1 MTACDTDA
9 THTRPT
15 THDAHTKS
23 TPSLNP
29 FPSPSAVTESFHG
42 IDPSGGFPKE
52 DLKDVKDKTEKDK
65 KDTTPAKHPSR
76 VDTTPLEG
84 VHTLACAIIAANHW
98 SLWYGEKKHGA
109 IELQGGFAV
118 TVFFFITGFV
128 MFLAYGNK
136 ACREDFEYW
145 VCLGR
150 FGECLSRGHPYLCI
164 PNSSRTRFRIDIL
177 YGLFGNSFWQSL
189 AHISPNHPQ
198 PQDFIKRHYVRLI
211 RVHWLCI
218 IIYTPVIFHNY
229 QTIADDYYFW
239 QNERG

>member
-42 IDPSGGFPKE
+42 IDPLGGFPKE

-84 VHTLACAIIAANHW
+84 VHALACAIIAANHW

-128 MFLAYGNK
+128 MFLAYGK
-136 ACREDFEYW
+136 RRAERTSSIGYVW
-145 VCLGR
+145 VGLGSVYPETASIPR
-150 FGECLSRGHPYLCI
+150 SSLSLHPQFV
-164 PNSSRTRFRIDIL
+164 PNEISNRHFVWA
-177 YGLFGNSFWQSL
+177 FWQLFL
-189 AHISPNHPQ
+189 AISRSHIPKPSPTPGLHQAPLCALDPSALAVHSNLHP
-198 PQDFIKRHYVRLI
+198 R
-211 RVHWLCI
+211 
-218 IIYTPVIFHNY
+218 
-229 QTIADDYYFW
+229 YFS
-239 QNERG
+239 QLPNNSG